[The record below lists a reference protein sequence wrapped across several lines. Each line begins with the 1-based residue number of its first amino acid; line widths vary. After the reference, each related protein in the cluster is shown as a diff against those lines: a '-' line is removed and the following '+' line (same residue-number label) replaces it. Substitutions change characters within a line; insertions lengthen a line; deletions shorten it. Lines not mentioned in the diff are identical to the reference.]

1 LNQVDITQEE
11 RKKVVNDLNKLLD
24 DAVNNGPVEEVII
37 DKFVVKLTRA
47 ALQTLQPLQW
57 VNDDVRFTKWLI
69 R

>member
-1 LNQVDITQEE
+1 
-11 RKKVVNDLNKLLD
+11 
-24 DAVNNGPVEEVII
+24 VEEVII

>member
-11 RKKVVNDLNKLLD
+11 RKKVVDDLNKLLD

-37 DKFVVKLTRA
+37 DKFFVKLTRA